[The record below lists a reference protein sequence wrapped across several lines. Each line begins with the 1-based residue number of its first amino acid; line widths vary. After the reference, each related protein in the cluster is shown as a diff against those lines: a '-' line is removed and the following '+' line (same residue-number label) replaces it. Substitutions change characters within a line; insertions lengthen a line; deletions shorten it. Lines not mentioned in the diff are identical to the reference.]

1 VRDPERGTATR
12 RRVNARPAR
21 RRHEVAK
28 LLVHGR
34 DRAQI
39 LVRARR
45 ALDEPEVE
53 GVSTSPAGGNS
64 RCHDQARLAASRL
77 RRPLPGARRLARPGE
92 RTARHEQRRLRLNMG
107 DLGPAARRR
116 RRRHAP
122 NRALRRPYGYFAIA
136 TAGRSSRASRASPPP
151 TRPRSCSRS
160 SGSSPS
166 ACRYSAVAST
176 PTPSPFAPSRPPPN
190 PACSLRFARTVT
202 LSGCG
207 AWRQHSGREC
217 SLRLDAGVSPAH
229 PHTLAQDE
237 LQASAAGDRSP
248 YRSRIRGKAG
258 AARLAAQFPCK
269 AARDAAPAR
278 GGLSRRLR
286 RRGVPREFPNSRS
299 EPDLAGARVLVF
311 GSS

>member
-1 VRDPERGTATR
+1 
-12 RRVNARPAR
+12 
-21 RRHEVAK
+21 VAK

-34 DRAQI
+34 DRARPWSG
-39 LVRARR
+39 LGGR
-45 ALDEPEVE
+45 
-53 GVSTSPAGGNS
+53 STSPRSRASARACRRAS

-77 RRPLPGARRLARPGE
+77 RRRLPGARHLARPGE
-92 RTARHEQRRLRLNMG
+92 RTARYEQRRLRLNMG

-116 RRRHAP
+116 RRRHAR

-160 SGSSPS
+160 PGSSPS

-202 LSGCG
+202 FSGCG
-207 AWRQHSGREC
+207 AWREHSGREC

-237 LQASAAGDRSP
+237 ARSCESDRQCARFARTERERRGAPALGSRALDQSRSP
-248 YRSRIRGKAG
+248 A
-258 AARLAAQFPCK
+258 LA
-269 AARDAAPAR
+269 DII
-278 GGLSRRLR
+278 
-286 RRGVPREFPNSRS
+286 
-299 EPDLAGARVLVF
+299 GARRACTVVMISS
-311 GSS
+311 GSIFCR